1 MIKKFNQDEINK
13 ILNYQEY
20 IESYKSLSKIKD
32 EIEKILNNILNNFS
46 KSLEEEGEINK
57 FYIIDAKR
65 SIKILLNWIENYE

>member
-46 KSLEEEGEINK
+46 KSLEKEGEINK

-65 SIKILLNWIENYE
+65 SIKTLLNWIENYE